1 MSKRQPSRSELM
13 NIIEQ
18 LMAENAQLRERVEQL
33 EVDLE
38 LARNDPSG
46 PKPPPW
52 IKPNSPERKG
62 EKRPRKKRAEGYARK
77 RSTASSQIVHAVERC
92 PECECV
98 LQGGTVKRRREV
110 IEIVLSPAEVTEHIV
125 VERVCPLCSKRCVP
139 KLGVKDGIVG
149 RHRFGPKLLA
159 LIATLHE
166 VGRLPVRRIQG
177 HLESVF
183 GLRISVGAIEYALH
197 TVATKGTAAVE
208 AILQQTRESAVVH
221 ADETGWREDG
231 QNRYVWVLATPNTR
245 YFEIGRRN
253 NEQIDSMLGE
263 SFSGIVVSDFYKVY
277 DHLLGEHQ
285 RCWAHLLRDVR
296 ELVGRYPKN
305 RSLARWA
312 HSLKLLY
319 RSARASP
326 TRSLAERR
334 AIRKRLERIATR
346 ICQPFI
352 DSDAPQRT
360 LCERILRYVHEL
372 FTFVVNRQV
381 SPTNN
386 EAERSLRPLVIARKV
401 WGGTRSKQGSIDAMR
416 RATLMDTWRVRGLNP
431 FLEVQKL
438 LLSPQI

>member
-1 MSKRQPSRSELM
+1 MR
-13 NIIEQ
+13 IIEQ
-18 LMAENAQLRERVEQL
+18 LTAENARLRERVEQL

-38 LARNDPSG
+38 LARNDRSG

-62 EKRPRKKRAEGYARK
+62 DKRPRKKRAEGYARK
-77 RSTASSQIVHAVERC
+77 RSTASSQILQAVERC
-92 PECECV
+92 PECECA

-110 IEIVLSPAEVTEHIV
+110 IEVVLSPAEVREHVV

-159 LIATLHE
+159 LITSLHE
-166 VGRLPVRRIQG
+166 MGRMPVRRIQE
-177 HLESVF
+177 HLQSIF

-197 TVATKGTAAVE
+197 TVATKGAAAVE
-208 AILQQTRESAVVH
+208 TIRQQTRESAVVP

-231 QNRYVWVLATPNTR
+231 QNRYVWVLATPNAR

-263 SFSGIVVSDFYKVY
+263 GFSGIIVSDFYKAY

-312 HSLKLLY
+312 HSLNRLY

-326 TRSLAERR
+326 TRSSAERR

-346 ICQPFI
+346 ICKPFI

>member
-1 MSKRQPSRSELM
+1 M

-38 LARNDPSG
+38 LARNDRSG

-52 IKPNSPERKG
+52 VKPNSPERK
-62 EKRPRKKRAEGYARK
+62 EHKRPRKKRAEGYARK
-77 RSTASSQIVHAVERC
+77 RSTPSKQMVHAVERC

-110 IEIVLSPAEVTEHIV
+110 IEIVLMPAEVTEHVV
-125 VERVCPLCSKRCVP
+125 VERVCPLCTKRCVP

-149 RHRFGPKLLA
+149 RHRFGPKLLGM
-159 LIATLHE
+159 ITTLHE
-166 VGRLPVRRIQG
+166 VGRMPVRRIQE
-177 HLESVF
+177 HLQCLF

-197 TVATKGTAAVE
+197 SVATRGAAAVE
-208 AILQQTRESAVVH
+208 AIRQQTRESAVVH

-231 QNRYVWVLATPNTR
+231 QNRYVWVLATPNAR

-263 SFSGIVVSDFYKVY
+263 SFNGIVVSDFYKAY

-312 HSLKLLY
+312 HSLNRLY
-319 RSARASP
+319 RAARASP
-326 TRSLAERR
+326 TRNAAERR

-438 LLSPQI
+438 LLSPQF